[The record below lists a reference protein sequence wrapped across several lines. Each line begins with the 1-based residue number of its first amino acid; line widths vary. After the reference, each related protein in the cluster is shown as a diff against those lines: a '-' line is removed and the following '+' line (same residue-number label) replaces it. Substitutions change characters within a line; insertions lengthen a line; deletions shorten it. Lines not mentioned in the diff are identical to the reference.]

1 MVENM
6 GALEVM
12 VTELYNKL
20 VLKPNKPKIPRKMTL
35 REYFINSYV
44 KEGIYTEFTPFKM
57 NDDYSINDVQKLAAE
72 ITFKLLKP
80 KEKLDIEEAY
90 NNMTS
95 EQLEHLKN
103 M

>member
-6 GALEVM
+6 ADLEMM

-20 VLKPNKPKIPRKMTL
+20 VLKPDKPKTPRKMTL

-44 KEGIYTEFTPFKM
+44 KEGIYTEFTPFVLKDGY
-57 NDDYSINDVQKLAAE
+57 NINDIQKLAAE
-72 ITFKLLKP
+72 ITFKMLKP